1 MATQQT
7 PTERERRMHIVYGT
21 MFSVI
26 ALAALVAVVKTYL
39 DANNT
44 VSQSASVTN
53 ATPSI
58 AVNLSDNTASTTAN
72 YSDASSTVTLT
83 ENSVKNVYVHG
94 TATDSNGCDDVTKS
108 SATWDLVV
116 YRTGLAATSTCTADR
131 LNCYKDASETTLTTS
146 GCTAGGSD
154 AGLNYEYGPIAL
166 QFYADAT
173 DASTYSSDTWTAYV
187 TVDDANT
194 GGSVASSTDT
204 FEMNSQNALDAS
216 GQTLSYGSVALG
228 ALASEQTV
236 TVKNTGNRQIDMNV
250 SSTDF
255 SCANSTTIDLATV
268 DALGAT
274 TTSRA
279 ASSTLTDYGKVR
291 NSGSEISLNTSLTKQ
306 LAAAS
311 SSGSLYFRFA
321 APSSGAGGACT
332 ATVTLSSVA
341 E

>member
-1 MATQQT
+1 MALQQN
-7 PTERERRMHIVYGT
+7 TEREKRMHIVYGT

-39 DANNT
+39 DSSNT
-44 VSQSASVTN
+44 VSQDATVTN

-58 AVNLSDNTASTTAN
+58 TVNLSDNAASTTSN

-83 ENSVKNVYVHG
+83 ENSTKNVYVHG
-94 TATDSNGCDDVTKS
+94 TATDTNGCDDVTQAN
-108 SATWDLVV
+108 ATWDLVV
-116 YRTGLAATSTCTADR
+116 YRTSLAGTSTCSADNT
-131 LNCYKDASETTLTTS
+131 NCYKDASESTLTTS

-154 AGLNYEYGPIAL
+154 SGLNYEYGPVAL
-166 QFYADAT
+166 QFYTDAT
-173 DASTYSSDTWTAYV
+173 DASTYSGTDWTAYV

-204 FEMNSQNALDAS
+204 FEVASTNALNAS

-228 ALASEQTV
+228 ALSSEQNIS
-236 TVKNTGNRQIDMNV
+236 VKNVGNRQIDMQV

-274 TTSRA
+274 TTSRS
-279 ASSTLTDYGKVR
+279 ASTTLTDYGKVR
-291 NSGSEISLNTSLTKQ
+291 NSGGEITLDRSLTKQ
-306 LAAAS
+306 TGAAS

-321 APSSGAGGACT
+321 APSSGAGGACS
-332 ATVTLSSVA
+332 ATVTLTSVA

>member
-1 MATQQT
+1 MASQQT
-7 PTERERRMHIVYGT
+7 PTERERRMHIVYGA

-44 VSQSASVTN
+44 VSQTASVTN

-58 AVNLSDNTASTTAN
+58 TVNLSDNAASTTSN
-72 YSDASSTVTLT
+72 YSDASTTVTLT
-83 ENSVKNVYVHG
+83 ENSGKSVYVHG
-94 TATDSNGCDDVTKS
+94 TATDTNGCDDITKAN
-108 SATWDLVV
+108 ATWDLVV
-116 YRTGLAATSTCTADR
+116 YRTNLAATSTCSADNA
-131 LNCYKDASETTLTTS
+131 NCYKDASESTLTTS

-154 AGLNYEYGPIAL
+154 TGLNYEFGPISL

-173 DASTYSSDTWTAYV
+173 DASTYSGTNWTAYV
-187 TVDDANT
+187 TVDDANSS
-194 GGSVASSTDT
+194 GSVASSTDT
-204 FEMNSQNALDAS
+204 FEVASTNALDAS
-216 GQTLSYGSVALG
+216 GQTLAYGSVALG
-228 ALASEQTV
+228 ALSSEQSITV
-236 TVKNTGNRQIDMNV
+236 SNTGNRQIDATV

-255 SCANSTTIDLATV
+255 SCANDTSIDLATV

-279 ASSTLTDYGKVR
+279 ASTTLTDYGKVR
-291 NSGSEISLNTSLTKQ
+291 NSGSEITLDTSLAQQSSNTSSTDT
-306 LAAAS
+306 
-311 SSGSLYFRFA
+311 LYFRFE

-332 ATVTLSSVA
+332 ATVTLTSSA

>member
-1 MATQQT
+1 MALQQT
-7 PTERERRMHIVYGT
+7 TEREKRMHIVYGT

-44 VSQSASVTN
+44 VSQNATVTN

-58 AVNLSDNTASTTAN
+58 TVNLSDNAASTTSN

-83 ENSVKNVYVHG
+83 ENSTKNVYVHG
-94 TATDSNGCDDVTKS
+94 TATDTNGCDDVTKAN
-108 SATWDLVV
+108 ATWDLVV
-116 YRTGLAATSTCTADR
+116 YRTNLAGASTCSANNT
-131 LNCYKDASETTLTTS
+131 NCYKDASESTLTTS

-154 AGLNYEYGPIAL
+154 TGLNYEYGPIAL
-166 QFYADAT
+166 QFYTDAT
-173 DASTYSSDTWTAYV
+173 DASTYSATDWTAYV

-194 GGSVASSTDT
+194 GGSVASSTNT
-204 FEMNSQNALDAS
+204 FEVASTNALDAS

-228 ALASEQTV
+228 ALSSEQTI
-236 TVKNTGNRQIDMNV
+236 TVKNTGNRQIDMNF

-255 SCANSTTIDLATV
+255 SCANSTTIDLDTV
-268 DALGAT
+268 DALGAS
-274 TTSRA
+274 TTSRSG
-279 ASSTLTDYGKVR
+279 SSTLTDYGKVR
-291 NSGSEISLNTSLTKQ
+291 NTVSATAFNTSLAKQ
-306 LAAAS
+306 SDNAS
-311 SSGSLYFRFA
+311 SSSALYFRFA